1 MLWLVLPQIQVST
14 ASARTFPVQ
23 NRAAFESSAALL
35 RRRPVLTSVPCH
47 QGATYIYINHL
58 SPFLTSHEGEID
70 AAMTNARTSA
80 TKMGMD
86 YLNRGLRQARAFL
99 LGNLFVEPNA
109 DGTSTTGT
117 ETPAPD
123 RPPVL
128 AEPALMSGQQTTSA
142 AAVSGLARF
151 AGGLLRQYAPAAIAA
166 GNVLLQPMS
175 KTAASSSSSAAATTS
190 ARAGPGSSS
199 AGQDSET
206 RRRAA
211 RSRRQELE
219 AELAS
224 LNDPDDAPLSSS
236 ASETDSSSTTKAGG
250 GGGGIGSLSFVEI
263 VEAEAREY
271 AASAAKEAGG
281 GRPGG
286 ARKSGSWFGSWSS
299 GGVDSAK
306 KDA

>member
-1 MLWLVLPQIQVST
+1 
-14 ASARTFPVQ
+14 
-23 NRAAFESSAALL
+23 
-35 RRRPVLTSVPCH
+35 
-47 QGATYIYINHL
+47 
-58 SPFLTSHEGEID
+58 
-70 AAMTNARTSA
+70 MTNARTSA

-109 DGTSTTGT
+109 DGTPTTGSGSGTGT

-166 GNVLLQPMS
+166 GNVLLQPMN
-175 KTAASSSSSAAATTS
+175 KTAASSSSAAAATTS

-224 LNDPDDAPLSSS
+224 LNDLDDAPLSSS
-236 ASETDSSSTTKAGG
+236 ASETESSSTTKAGG
-250 GGGGIGSLSFVEI
+250 GGGGVGSLSFVEI

-271 AASAAKEAGG
+271 AASATKEAGG